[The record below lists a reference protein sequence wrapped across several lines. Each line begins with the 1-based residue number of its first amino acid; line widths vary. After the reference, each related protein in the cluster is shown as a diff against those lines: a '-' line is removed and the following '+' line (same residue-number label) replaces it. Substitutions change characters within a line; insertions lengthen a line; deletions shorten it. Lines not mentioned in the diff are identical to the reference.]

1 MESRHME
8 SQGARSQFAG
18 ASQVKENSRNS
29 TEATTT
35 AMSDSIA
42 HGKDAGGAAAKD
54 AMKSA
59 GSDLQSLQAD
69 LNGLK
74 ETVTKF
80 MSEAAGQ
87 AAKTAREVSS
97 QVTSRVSDVAGD
109 LADRGSAIA
118 STATDQAK
126 TFASELE
133 GMARRNPMGAI
144 AGAVLVGIM
153 IGVLGRRS

>member
-1 MESRHME
+1 MET
-8 SQGARSQFAG
+8 RSQFAG
-18 ASQVKENSRNS
+18 GSQVKENSGNS
-29 TEATTT
+29 NEATSK
-35 AMSDSIA
+35 AISDSIA
-42 HGKDAGGAAAKD
+42 RGKDAVGVAAKD
-54 AMKSA
+54 AMNSA

-80 MSEAAGQ
+80 MSEAADQ
-87 AAKTAREVSS
+87 AAKTARVVSS

-109 LADRGSAIA
+109 LADRGSAMA
-118 STATDQAK
+118 STATEQAK

-133 GMARRNPMGAI
+133 SMARRNPIGAL
-144 AGAVLVGIM
+144 AGAVLVGVL